1 MQAVSYTNGM
11 DDDVWDSL
19 CRGLHA
25 NNQGGASAQ
34 RSGCFIDC
42 QELSVAG
49 VVENR
54 VLHRIEL
61 SRRVGCVGT
70 RGHVRAR
77 TTREHPAHQRR
88 WEIDRS
94 MALQIRTSR
103 FFHAERIS
111 HTNGIRTNLR
121 QRFSNCECRSCH
133 NVKMNCQLG
142 NESRIVWNCLELP

>member
-1 MQAVSYTNGM
+1 MFGTRCAEGCTLITRVELVHSDLVVSSTVENCL
-11 DDDVWDSL
+11 W
-19 CRGLHA
+19 H
-25 NNQGGASAQ
+25 
-34 RSGCFIDC
+34 
-42 QELSVAG
+42 AG

-61 SRRVGCVGT
+61 LKRVGCVGT

-103 FFHAERIS
+103 FFHAERIPY
-111 HTNGIRTNLR
+111 TNGIRTNLR

-133 NVKMNCQLG
+133 NVKMNCQMG
-142 NESRIVWNCLELP
+142 NESRIVMNCLEL

>member
-11 DDDVWDSL
+11 ANDVWDSL

-42 QELSVAG
+42 QELSVAC
-49 VVENR
+49 VIANR
-54 VLHRIEL
+54 VLFRIEL

-111 HTNGIRTNLR
+111 YTNGIRTNIR
-121 QRFSNCECRSCH
+121 RRYNNIYVSC
-133 NVKMNCQLG
+133 VL
-142 NESRIVWNCLELP
+142 SATSLWIVTE